1 MEIMEESE
9 NEFQINM
16 FRNYESNTGLNEMKT
31 GGHEKESMRNRGSE
45 RCDTN

>member
-31 GGHEKESMRNRGSE
+31 GGQEKESMRNRGSE
-45 RCDTN
+45 RCD